1 MENISGLEIFFSI
14 LILFVPIIAI
24 VKKRFLPYFLP
35 IAMASSPYFTA
46 VSLLG
51 TFVLNLNLIFK
62 KVPRDIS
69 LLLLIWFCYAT
80 FSLFFNLNL
89 TSLGE
94 LIQLFIAIIFFR
106 YVFNLS
112 SSKLGKESTMKSII
126 FSGILLC
133 LFEISIFTFGISI
146 DTNAFAGITPHNY
159 ASFFIVF
166 STIII
171 PFYIIRNLSLRYLV
185 ILIGFITLVLNAG
198 RAMQI
203 VAIAII
209 GMQLFFSDKKS
220 LKNFIKSFLLILF
233 LIAVSLVV
241 DLNQLQEQSF
251 NPNSLFSVINFD
263 NNFSNLERLNLLI
276 MSYDLFIER
285 PYGHG
290 IGSSASL
297 FINNLYTEV
306 QHYPHPHNT
315 LAFMA
320 VELGIIGIFIY
331 LYLIFIIF
339 RRYRYLKNIHEKNLL
354 RNSLLCFFCFSV
366 VEPVFYN
373 GLLTIIVAMFLGFIL
388 SIGFIR
394 NE

>member
-35 IAMASSPYFTA
+35 FALASSPYFTA
-46 VSLLG
+46 ASLLG

-89 TSLGE
+89 TSLSE

-112 SSKLGKESTMKSII
+112 SSKLGKESTMKSIL

-133 LFEISIFTFGISI
+133 LFEISIFSFGISI

-171 PFYIIRNLSLRYLV
+171 PFYVIRNLSLRYLI

-220 LKNFIKSFLLILF
+220 LKNFIKSFLLFLF

-251 NPNSLFSVINFD
+251 NPNSLFSVINFE

>member
-46 VSLLG
+46 ASLLG
-51 TFVLNLNLIFK
+51 AFVLNLNLIFK

-89 TSLGE
+89 TSLSE

-133 LFEISIFTFGISI
+133 LFEISIFSFGISI

-171 PFYIIRNLSLRYLV
+171 PFYVIRNLSLRYLI

-233 LIAVSLVV
+233 LIAISLIV
-241 DLNQLQEQSF
+241 DLNQLQEQSY

-276 MSYDLFIER
+276 MSYDLFVER

-331 LYLIFIIF
+331 FYLIFIIF
-339 RRYRYLKNIHEKNLL
+339 RRYRHLKNIHEKNLL
-354 RNSLLCFFCFSV
+354 RNSLLCFFCFSI

>member
-46 VSLLG
+46 ASLLG

-89 TSLGE
+89 TSLSE

-112 SSKLGKESTMKSII
+112 SSKLGKESTMKSIL

-133 LFEISIFTFGISI
+133 LFEISIFSFGISI

-171 PFYIIRNLSLRYLV
+171 PFYVIRNLSLRYLI

-251 NPNSLFSVINFD
+251 NPNSLFSVINFE